1 MMNEP
6 NEPPFSPEITD
17 RDAEVRSQRLDEQHI
32 DLKLEV
38 EELYRQVDRLRN
50 WLQTLVSGL
59 LVAILMSIGIASWLW
74 YRLLLSATL
83 ERQETQR
90 ILAIQEEMQETLQ
103 VLDEQLASQE
113 RKLSEL
119 REQFSTDLNVAI
131 AENRQKLDDLQEQVI
146 TIENTKGVTPS
157 RDESTSKN

>member
-1 MMNEP
+1 MNEP
-6 NEPPFSPEITD
+6 NDPPFSPEIPDGDAD
-17 RDAEVRSQRLDEQHI
+17 RRSQRLDEQHI

-90 ILAIQEEMQETLQ
+90 ILAIQEEMQESLQ
-103 VLDEQLASQE
+103 VLDEQLTSQE

-119 REQFSTDLNVAI
+119 REQFSTDLQIAI
-131 AENRQKLDDLQEQVI
+131 GENRQQLEDLQEQII
-146 TIENTKGVTPS
+146 TIENTKGVQPP